1 MSDKQKK
8 ITNFFKGVT
17 PKVHSLQNNLNFELF
32 REREIEEENRRHEEE
47 EARKR
52 RYLIERNELRQRVR
66 SSVTE
71 TLDNQ
76 SEPESEWQ

>member
-47 EARKR
+47 EARKTST
-52 RYLIERNELRQRVR
+52 
-66 SSVTE
+66 SS
-71 TLDNQ
+71 
-76 SEPESEWQ
+76 